1 MKLRTL
7 VEYTLTILRNN
18 KKTKITVDQGQK
30 YKIFNKEDHKECR
43 KLPSEMKVGD
53 LFQGMPILKIELPVL
68 NYYEKG
74 KKVNKIPILN
84 NLDSFVEYMNNKY
97 PDGEWDP
104 EKEKGVLQKYS
115 VVCIRFLYMGLLV
128 ENLFGCSVYV
138 PGKILKD
145 GFLYEY
151 IPDPKVMPELDFIN
165 VE

>member
-1 MKLRTL
+1 MRTL

-104 EKEKGVLQKYS
+104 EKEKSVLQNYS

-128 ENLFGCSVYV
+128 ENLFG
-138 PGKILKD
+138 
-145 GFLYEY
+145 
-151 IPDPKVMPELDFIN
+151 
-165 VE
+165 